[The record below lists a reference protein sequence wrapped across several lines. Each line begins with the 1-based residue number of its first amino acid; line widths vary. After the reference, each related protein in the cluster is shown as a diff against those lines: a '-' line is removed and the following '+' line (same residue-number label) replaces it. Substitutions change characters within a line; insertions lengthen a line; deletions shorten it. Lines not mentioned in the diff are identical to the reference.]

1 MNYMDRLSKD
11 SSRLM
16 TVTGFFHGVI
26 RLAPFADHLGPA
38 PGTGEDARSAHR
50 GAKPYIVRYHIL
62 KCLERGCLHPSDV
75 SSALSVKKNTLSELL
90 DRMVRDGLVRRD
102 VDPDDRRKIALHITE
117 AGRSTSR
124 TYEKNLI
131 ANMKHFLDRL
141 EEDDRRDIVQ
151 AIESVARILER
162 HDRKSGRHFPL

>member
-11 SSRLM
+11 SSRMM
-16 TVTGFFHGVI
+16 TLTGFFHGVI
-26 RLAPFADHLGPA
+26 RLAPFDAPA
-38 PGTGEDARSAHR
+38 PKDV
-50 GAKPYIVRYHIL
+50 KPSIVRYHIL
-62 KCLERGCLHPSDV
+62 KSLERGCLHPSEI

-102 VDPDDRRKIALHITE
+102 VDPGDRRKIALHITG
-117 AGRSTSR
+117 AGRSMSK

-131 ANMKHFLDRL
+131 ANMRHFLDGL

-151 AIESVARILER
+151 AIESVVRILER
-162 HDRKSGRHFPL
+162 HDKKCGRHVPL